1 MGDTTIISTD
11 YDHMPDE
18 AMRLSMDGMTLR
30 EALASLR
37 VPNGRAEFGDIG
49 GCRCDLMPVSVCQ
62 SANNPVEFVRNGD
75 LLMRF
80 LVDHFDRSVQP
91 QNYPLASDDQFADRR
106 QGGDDF

>member
-49 GCRCDLMPVSVCQ
+49 GCRCDLSDGTQ
-62 SANNPVEFVRNGD
+62 
-75 LLMRF
+75 
-80 LVDHFDRSVQP
+80 LVVA
-91 QNYPLASDDQFADRR
+91 LEAASD
-106 QGGDDF
+106 GGYLMSSQRIQRVSAYEHVRYYPWN